1 MTMTEAPILNR
12 LFSAWVSLAVE
23 FAKGAP
29 DIRAVYV
36 FASSERIGTSGT
48 MFANAYFDQGG
59 TVLAPDHVEGASVT
73 SNRVGEMQRILL
85 DDLDAAETALRHAG
99 LPAPT
104 EYRVF
109 YEPSTGRTDVQLA
122 RENKYIGN
130 DELSPRHGIRYWLG
144 DRAPKNI

>member
-1 MTMTEAPILNR
+1 MSEAIILRR
-12 LFSAWVSLAVE
+12 LFRDWLSLTMEYAE
-23 FAKGAP
+23 GAP

-36 FASSERIGTSGT
+36 LASSERIGTNGT
-48 MFANAYFDQGG
+48 MFANAYFDQRG
-59 TVLAPDHVEGASVT
+59 TVLAPDDVEGASVT

-85 DDLDAAETALRHAG
+85 DHLEAAESDFARSG
-99 LPAPT
+99 LQPPT